1 MGLID
6 DIKNDVKK
14 SGSNKGKI
22 AYFREGEKK
31 RIRFLTDMD
40 NGIKVKFHDSFAKSI
55 NVPCQEEF
63 GRDCPYCEDEELRT
77 RDQYCWSIYDYD
89 AKEVKL
95 LLAPVNNC
103 SPIPAFMA
111 MYETYG
117 TLTDRDYV
125 VTVTGKQQNK
135 TFTVVPMDKNKFR
148 NEKVKALSNS
158 KMLAIIDKAFPP
170 DDDVDNDE
178 DEDETTKKSK
188 SKTKHPEKED
198 VKKKKSKYD
207 DDEDIDEDEDDIEED
222 DDEDEVNY
230 SEMSAKELYKL
241 CIDRDIE
248 CEKKKPVK
256 YYVRLLEEDD
266 EAHDDWDDDEDDE

>member
-148 NEKVKALSNS
+148 NEKAKALSNS

-170 DDDVDNDE
+170 DDVVEE
-178 DEDETTKKSK
+178 DEDDEPKKK
-188 SKTKHPEKED
+188 KRPAKED
-198 VKKKKSKYD
+198 AKKKKSKYEEE
-207 DDEDIDEDEDDIEED
+207 DEDIEDEDVEDEEEEDEDDD
-222 DDEDEVNY
+222 KVDY
-230 SEMSAKELYKL
+230 SELSAKELYKL
-241 CIDRDIE
+241 CVERDIE

-256 YYVRLLEEDD
+256 YYVRLLEDDD
-266 EAHDDWDDDEDDE
+266 EVHDDWDDEDDE